1 MKAVILAGGFGKRLR
16 PLTDDRPKPLVEV
29 DGVPILFLQ
38 LEWLKKSGLDEIIL
52 CIGYR
57 KEIIMNRIGDGSSFG
72 IKVKYAIEEEPLGT
86 GGALKNAESFLRD
99 EASFLVLNGDII
111 TNIDPTPLHQKIAS
125 GAWSSISV
133 VPLRSPF
140 GIVDVENERVKGFV
154 EKPVLL
160 EYAIN
165 AGIYCFSN
173 EIFNRL
179 PQKGSIETET
189 FPALAEEGKLVAVS
203 YPKSS
208 WISIDSHKDIEKAAV
223 EFSDDI
229 EKIKSRS

>member
-16 PLTDDRPKPLVEV
+16 PLTDDRPKPLIEL

-38 LEWLKKSGLDEIIL
+38 IDWLKKSGLDEIIL

-57 KEIIMNRIGDGSSFG
+57 KEAIMERIGDGSRFG
-72 IKVKYAIEEEPLGT
+72 IKVEYVIEDEPLGT
-86 GGALKNAESFLRD
+86 GGALKNAESLLKDDTCFY
-99 EASFLVLNGDII
+99 VLNGDII
-111 TNIDPTPLHQKIAS
+111 TDIDPSPLRQKIAR
-125 GAWSSISV
+125 GVWSSISV

-140 GIVDVENERVKGFV
+140 GIVDVENELVKGFV
-154 EKPVLL
+154 EKPVLR
-160 EYAIN
+160 EYSIN

-173 EIFNRL
+173 EIFKRL

-189 FPALAEEGKLVAVS
+189 FPALAEEGKLIAVS
-203 YPKSS
+203 YPESA
-208 WISIDSHKDIEKAAV
+208 WISIDSHKDIEKATE

-229 EKIKSRS
+229 EKIKSKY

>member
-16 PLTDDRPKPLVEV
+16 PLTDDKPKPLIEV

-38 LEWLKKSGLDEIIL
+38 MGWLKKLGFDEIVL

-57 KEIIMNRIGDGSSFG
+57 KEVIMNRIGDGSSFG
-72 IKVKYAIEEEPLGT
+72 IKVSYAIEEEPLGT
-86 GGALKNAESFLRD
+86 GGALKNAESLLRD
-99 EASFLVLNGDII
+99 ETSFLVLNGDII
-111 TNIDPTPLHQKIAS
+111 TNIDPSPLYQKIAN

-140 GIVDVENERVKGFV
+140 GIVDIENDLVKGFV
-154 EKPVLL
+154 EKPILL
-160 EYAIN
+160 EYSIN
-165 AGIYCFSN
+165 AGIYCFSK

-179 PQKGSIETET
+179 PHKGSIETET
-189 FPALAEEGKLVAVS
+189 FPALAGEGKLVSVS
-203 YPKSS
+203 YPDSA
-208 WISIDSHKDIEKAAV
+208 WISIDSHKDIEKAAE

-229 EKIKSRS
+229 EIIKSRL